1 MTLPRFGRPFFL
13 MIVLAF
19 LSSTALPAGG
29 GGAEQMDF
37 GVRAAKKGLWREAQF
52 RWERALKLAPEN
64 PRILNNLAVACETA
78 GNFEKAAEYYKEAL
92 RLAPENRDIRQNHDL
107 FAGYYKE
114 ILAHKEMEAG
124 RDRSPDSPP
133 ADSAG
138 TPEPSDPSS
147 SPKASEPEE
156 KPPDASPR

>member
-1 MTLPRFGRPFFL
+1 MTLAKLARPLSLLLVF
-13 MIVLAF
+13 AF
-19 LSSTALPAGG
+19 LSSAALPAARD
-29 GGAEQMDF
+29 GADQMEF

-52 RWERALKLAPEN
+52 RWERALKLSPEN
-64 PRILNNLAVACETA
+64 PRILNNLAVACETI

-92 RLAPENRDIRQNHDL
+92 RFAPENRDIRQNHDL

-124 RDRSPDSPP
+124 RERSPDGAEAAGHPP
-133 ADSAG
+133 AA
-138 TPEPSDPSS
+138 PE
-147 SPKASEPEE
+147 AAEPEE

>member
-1 MTLPRFGRPFFL
+1 MTLPKLGRPFSLL
-13 MIVLAF
+13 MVLAF
-19 LSSTALPAGG
+19 LSSAALPAGRD
-29 GGAEQMDF
+29 GAGQMEF

-52 RWERALKLAPEN
+52 RWERALKLSPEN
-64 PRILNNLAVACETA
+64 PRILNNLAVACETV

-92 RLAPENRDIRQNHDL
+92 RFAPENRDIRQNHDL

-124 RDRSPDSPP
+124 RHHPPDG
-133 ADSAG
+133 AEAAG
-138 TPEPSDPSS
+138 ESTGGRET
-147 SPKASEPEE
+147 AEPEE